1 MQGFFTKSVL
11 QKKKNI
17 EDGIKRNL
25 RSMKVYYEVM
35 NQQTEV
41 IGTKMLKSV
50 TSGEIHRI
58 F

>member
-1 MQGFFTKSVL
+1 MQAFFTKSVL

-17 EDGIKRNL
+17 EDGIK
-25 RSMKVYYEVM
+25 SSEVM